1 MQVNDQHNPVI
12 LEVLR
17 ENLHA
22 SVHTVH
28 NMGIFVMRSGAHIRH
43 RGKIAAEI
51 AERVTEIPDHQ
62 NHRFFSSN
70 FFF

>member
-1 MQVNDQHNPVI
+1 
-12 LEVLR
+12 
-17 ENLHA
+17 LHA

-70 FFF
+70 FFFNFIFLLCCYNMVLLYKI

>member
-1 MQVNDQHNPVI
+1 
-12 LEVLR
+12 
-17 ENLHA
+17 
-22 SVHTVH
+22 
-28 NMGIFVMRSGAHIRH
+28 MGIFVMRSGVHIRH

-62 NHRFFSSN
+62 NHLFLALT

>member
-17 ENLHA
+17 EICMLQCID
-22 SVHTVH
+22 
-28 NMGIFVMRSGAHIRH
+28 MGIFVMRCGAHIRH

>member
-1 MQVNDQHNPVI
+1 M
-12 LEVLR
+12 
-17 ENLHA
+17 
-22 SVHTVH
+22 HTVH

-62 NHRFFSSN
+62 NHRSFSSN
-70 FFF
+70 FFVNFIFLLCCYNMVLLYKI